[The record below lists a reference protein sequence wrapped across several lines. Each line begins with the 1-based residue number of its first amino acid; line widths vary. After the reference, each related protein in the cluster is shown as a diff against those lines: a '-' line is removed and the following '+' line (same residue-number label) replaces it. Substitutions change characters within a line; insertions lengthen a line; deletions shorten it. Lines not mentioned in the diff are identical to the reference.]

1 METRAMLSAMWR
13 SRTGPILVAAQVAI
27 TLAVLVN
34 VAYIIQVRVDN
45 ISQPTGLDLP
55 NIFWATTQAYS
66 PEYNNLAAIPA
77 DLDYLQSLPGVKA
90 VSTTTLIPQNW
101 SSMSLPF
108 SPDPAVLEKGGGQPS
123 LVYFG
128 SAQLIET
135 LGLKLVAGRSFDPAA
150 VVPQVKERAE
160 LLERWPGEIV
170 ITKNLADKLWPKG
183 DALGKILH
191 AGLVNK
197 SGAVVGIVDFMQ
209 HRPVAGPAAEMFRT
223 IVFVPATGAGNNGA
237 NYLVRTEPGRR
248 DATMATVEKELAEK
262 QPGRYLASM
271 EALEQTA
278 RRMRADWRKNIVTLA
293 VVGFFVLAVTTVG
306 IVGLAAFTVATRTK
320 QLGTRRAIGA
330 TKFHILRYFLI
341 ENWLITS
348 VGAALGCALALAVGV
363 ELSLMYQMPR
373 LPLYYLLGGVVA
385 LWAVGLLAVLFP
397 ARRAASISPATA
409 TRTL

>member
-34 VAYIIQVRVDN
+34 VTYIIQQRVAN

-55 NIFWATTQAYS
+55 NMFWVQTQAYT
-66 PEYNNLAAIPA
+66 PEYNHVAAVPA
-77 DLDYLQSLPGVKA
+77 DLDYLKKLPGVKA
-90 VSTTTLIPQNW
+90 AAISTLVPQNW
-101 SSMSLPF
+101 STMTLPF
-108 SPDPAVLEKGGGQPS
+108 SPDPAALEKGGGVPAVTY
-123 LVYFG
+123 LA
-128 SAQLIET
+128 SADILDA
-135 LGLKLVAGRSFDPAA
+135 LGLKLISGRAFDPAA
-150 VVPQVKERAE
+150 VPPPVKDRGE
-160 LLERWPGEIV
+160 LLERWSPEVV
-170 ITKNLADKLWPKG
+170 ITKNLADKLWPNG

-197 SGAVVGIVDFMQ
+197 GSTVVGIVEFMQ
-209 HRPVAGPAAEMFRT
+209 HRPVTGAAAELFRT
-223 IVFVPATGAGNNGA
+223 IVFVPAQGSGNSA
-237 NYLVRTEPGRR
+237 TYIVRTEPGRR
-248 DATMATVEKELAEK
+248 DATMAAVEKSFADT
-262 QPGRYLASM
+262 QPGRFITAMESM
-271 EALEQTA
+271 ETTA
-278 RRMRADWRKNIVTLA
+278 MRMRADWRRNIATLA
-293 VVGFFVLAVTTVG
+293 VVAVFVLAVTTVG

-348 VGAALGCALALAVGV
+348 VGAAVGCALALAVGV
-363 ELSLMYQMPR
+363 KLSLMYQMPR
-373 LPLYYLLGGVVA
+373 LPLFYLLGGVVA